1 MARADVPTYAWVV
14 SRWAR
19 TGEGIHGLTFD
30 AKKEVEVGRERR
42 SRKDLV
48 ELIKAGE
55 VSMRVTFLMDE
66 SLVKLAHYAN
76 RLCPEDRSVTEAGTY
91 ETASTTPK
99 RRTTAA
105 CLLTASGGACV
116 AGGVDLGPI
125 YGTASAT
132 PPFSSP

>member
-1 MARADVPTYAWVV
+1 MPPPPPPAPEKEPPAGGGPRPSSSRCGFGMKKSKIVPWDLSDSA
-14 SRWAR
+14 SRLRLQLPCDGA
-19 TGEGIHGLTFD
+19 
-30 AKKEVEVGRERR
+30 
-42 SRKDLV
+42 S
-48 ELIKAGE
+48 
-55 VSMRVTFLMDE
+55 VTL
-66 SLVKLAHYAN
+66 
-76 RLCPEDRSVTEAGTY
+76 RTEAGTY

>member
-1 MARADVPTYAWVV
+1 MFTHLERLHALVRAADRRAHPL
-14 SRWAR
+14 
-19 TGEGIHGLTFD
+19 EG
-30 AKKEVEVGRERR
+30 
-42 SRKDLV
+42 DL
-48 ELIKAGE
+48 
-55 VSMRVTFLMDE
+55 
-66 SLVKLAHYAN
+66 HH
-76 RLCPEDRSVTEAGTY
+76 RLLEAGTY